1 MSAASSP
8 VGAAGS
14 DRGHEPGL
22 SPRWI
27 AAIIILPIVVGL
39 VALFGFRT
47 LYQLWCRQTG
57 TALRPNDPAVAALL
71 NVHTGRYIK
80 VWFESRVDDG
90 LPVDFGPVASSVMD
104 EVGMDGR
111 TDYRIT
117 NRSDHQVRIRPVHYI
132 APINAASD
140 FGMKVCFCFN
150 DLTLDAH
157 ESRTYP
163 VIFSFA
169 PRLDARIHTVTIC
182 YTLFSLDGGED
193 EVQLNRRIE
202 KTVRDRGGIV
212 SPRHPPAGEAAPTP
226 SQPPTETP

>member
-1 MSAASSP
+1 MSAAASP
-8 VGAAGS
+8 VDAAGS

-22 SPRWI
+22 SPKWI

-57 TALRPNDPAVAALL
+57 TALRPNDPAIAAML
-71 NVHTGRYIK
+71 NVHTGRFIK

-90 LPVDFGPVASSVMD
+90 LPVDFGPVAPSAMV

-111 TDYRIT
+111 TSYRIT
-117 NRSDHQVRIRPVHYI
+117 NRSDRTVRIRPVHYI

-150 DLTLDAH
+150 DLTLDPH

-163 VIFSFA
+163 VIFTFA
-169 PRLDARIHTVTIC
+169 PRLDQRIRAVTIC
-182 YTLFSLDGGED
+182 YTLFSLDSGED
-193 EVQLNRRIE
+193 DLQLNRRIE
-202 KTVRDRGGIV
+202 KTVRDQGGIV
-212 SPRHPPAGEAAPTP
+212 SPRHAPAGEAAPA
-226 SQPPTETP
+226 PTLGAAEKP